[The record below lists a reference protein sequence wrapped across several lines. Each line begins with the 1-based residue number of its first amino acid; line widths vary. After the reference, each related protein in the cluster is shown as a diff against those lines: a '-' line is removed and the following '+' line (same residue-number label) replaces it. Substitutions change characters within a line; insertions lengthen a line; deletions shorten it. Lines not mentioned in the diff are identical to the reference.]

1 MHATILIKFICILR
15 FRGFSVLV
23 RCWVVRHGHVN
34 HVVPKFGEHS
44 RAIKKALNHHHLN
57 QPAAV
62 SDHFI
67 VQGHS
72 FKDIKLIPLKL
83 DNSHQ
88 Q

>member
-1 MHATILIKFICILR
+1 MLI
-15 FRGFSVLV
+15 
-23 RCWVVRHGHVN
+23 
-34 HVVPKFGEHS
+34 VPKFGEHS
-44 RAIKKALNHHHLN
+44 RAIEKALNHHHLN

-72 FKDIKLIPLKL
+72 FKDIELIPLEL

>member
-1 MHATILIKFICILR
+1 MLI
-15 FRGFSVLV
+15 
-23 RCWVVRHGHVN
+23 
-34 HVVPKFGEHS
+34 VPKFGEHS
-44 RAIKKALNHHHLN
+44 RAIEKALNHHHLN

-72 FKDIKLIPLKL
+72 FKNIELIPLEL

-88 Q
+88 QWTLSVVTRVGYVTASN